1 MLASEQASV
10 EYLIS
15 RHMLKQLLAKGLI
28 TEDEYRQIDA
38 TNKQTF
44 DR

>member
-15 RHMLKQLLAKGLI
+15 RQLLKQLLAKGLI
-28 TEDEYRQIDA
+28 TEDEYKHIDA
-38 TNKQTF
+38 LNRSSFAK
-44 DR
+44 